1 MNNLKFKFLLVFTVI
16 LTIISTLLIY
26 YYSYFIN
33 DNNDNH
39 DNHDNNGFNDII
51 DDNDDNNLIN
61 NSTFDNAILKGGIA
75 QYSPQYKVDW
85 GIPNDLP
92 ASCSIDVVNIVSLII
107 DFLYFFKHNTLVRKT
122 WC

>member
-92 ASCSIDVVNIVSLII
+92 ASCSIDVVNIVSL
-107 DFLYFFKHNTLVRKT
+107 YY
-122 WC
+122 

>member
-1 MNNLKFKFLLVFTVI
+1 M
-16 LTIISTLLIY
+16 TIISTLLIY

-33 DNNDNH
+33 DNDDNDN
-39 DNHDNNGFNDII
+39 DNDDNNGFNDII
-51 DDNDDNNLIN
+51 DDNDDYNLIN

-92 ASCSIDVVNIVSLII
+92 ASCSIDVVNIVSL
-107 DFLYFFKHNTLVRKT
+107 YY
-122 WC
+122 